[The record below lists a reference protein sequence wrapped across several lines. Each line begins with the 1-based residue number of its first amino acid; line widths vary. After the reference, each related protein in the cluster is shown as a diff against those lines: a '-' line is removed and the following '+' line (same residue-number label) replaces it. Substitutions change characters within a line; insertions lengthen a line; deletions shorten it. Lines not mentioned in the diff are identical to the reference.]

1 MEARTMTTQATHT
14 PGPWKEKRKLAIY
27 SADDEPICAVF
38 PAETEE
44 RSKAD
49 ARLIAAAPDLL
60 EALRRARDSI
70 ADMFA
75 GMQFHPDHKDIEAP
89 LLVAL
94 SNARAA
100 ITKAEGRAE

>member
-1 MEARTMTTQATHT
+1 MNTQATHT

-38 PAETEE
+38 PAETEQ

-49 ARLIAAAPDLL
+49 AHLIAAAPDLL
-60 EALRRARDSI
+60 EALRHARDNI

-75 GMQFHPDHKDIEAP
+75 RVQFHADHKDIEAP
-89 LLVAL
+89 LLVTLA
-94 SNARAA
+94 NARKA
-100 ITKAEGRAE
+100 IAKAEGAE

>member
-1 MEARTMTTQATHT
+1 MTTQATHT
-14 PGPWKEKRKLAIY
+14 PGPWKEKRALAIY

-60 EALRRARDSI
+60 AALETIATGNTDPARMVEIAREAI
-70 ADMFA
+70 A
-75 GMQFHPDHKDIEAP
+75 K
-89 LLVAL
+89 
-94 SNARAA
+94 
-100 ITKAEGRAE
+100 TEGAQ

>member
-1 MEARTMTTQATHT
+1 MTTQATHT

-60 EALRRARDSI
+60 EAL
-70 ADMFA
+70 
-75 GMQFHPDHKDIEAP
+75 K
-89 LLVAL
+89 
-94 SNARAA
+94 NAREWLDELAGLVQSGMFDAA
-100 ITKAEGRAE
+100 EDWAGANAVSVDSTLAEAIAKAEGRAE